1 MILGT
6 LDNQPLRILV
16 HGHKY
21 KELPYNKSMEKTV
34 QILINSIREEI
45 RNFVSERNGPKE
57 EQARDEMIINLFEAA
72 NDAELD
78 IKNEKQKRI
87 PKCPD
92 GMIID
97 EKGRVW
103 RELVPGFIKPE
114 GWTMSSA
121 EITAEAE
128 AKYGH
133 LHN

>member
-1 MILGT
+1 
-6 LDNQPLRILV
+6 
-16 HGHKY
+16 
-21 KELPYNKSMEKTV
+21 MEKTV

-72 NDAELD
+72 NAAELD

-92 GMIID
+92 DMIID

-103 RELVPGFIKPE
+103 RELVPGFMKPE

-121 EITAEAE
+121 EITAELE
-128 AKYGH
+128 AKYGY